1 VFAYQLLIQVNLK
14 IDGLIT
20 RSNAIM
26 LYYHVRHTNVVTARH
41 WSLFWAPVMN
51 YVNTSLSMHY

>member
-26 LYYHVRHTNVVTARH
+26 LY
-41 WSLFWAPVMN
+41 
-51 YVNTSLSMHY
+51 